1 MHHLQRRAPVGTL
14 LALLGSGTFVFA
26 ANESEGG
33 ASRSMGSAR
42 SEGQRLFELETF
54 GGNGRTCLTCHS
66 RETGT
71 VSPDDAERRFCEDPD
86 DPLFASDGSDDGQ
99 GNGVS
104 RMLVDATV
112 LIEIALPSN
121 VRLAD
126 DPGARSVVL
135 RRGIPTTL
143 NTPALDPVLMLDG
156 RQSRL
161 EDQAADAIATHAR
174 AASVPTQA
182 ELESIGEFQRTR
194 RFFSSRELR
203 EFARGGAQPGLPEGQ
218 TAAERRGRRFFED
231 LPPGADGKDGLCA
244 ACHSGPLL
252 NQTNAFLP
260 VPVPVGTRFIGVLV
274 SELNAAGNPV
284 REFVFDNGDGTETL
298 IPSPDPGRALITGA
312 AGDANAF
319 KISSLRGVSRTAPYF
334 HDNSAKTLADV
345 AAHYARFFAIVTAP
359 DTPGP
364 PEPAIVVTP
373 EEQADMV
380 AYMKLL

>member
-1 MHHLQRRAPVGTL
+1 MHHFQLRAPAGAL

-26 ANESEGG
+26 ADESEGG
-33 ASRSMGSAR
+33 LSHAAESYP

-54 GGNGRTCLTCHS
+54 GGNGRSCLTCHS

-71 VSPDDAERRFCEDPD
+71 VSPADAERRFCEDPD
-86 DPLFASDGSDDGQ
+86 DPLFAFDGSDDGQ

-104 RMLVDATV
+104 RMLADATIS
-112 LIEIALPSN
+112 IEIPLPSN

-161 EDQAADAIATHAR
+161 EDQAADAIAGHAQ
-174 AASVPTQA
+174 ATTVPTQA
-182 ELESIGEFQRTR
+182 ELESIAEFQRTEL
-194 RFFSSRELR
+194 FFSSPELR
-203 EFARGGAQPGLPEGQ
+203 EFARGGAPPGLPEGQ

-252 NQTNAFLP
+252 NQTNPFLP

-274 SELNAAGNPV
+274 SELNAAGNPM

-359 DTPGP
+359 DSPGP
-364 PEPAIVVTP
+364 AEPAIVVTP